1 MLPYRKLFALLLGT
15 ASLLTAIMPVHAAQP
30 MQATITAQ
38 GSAITTLDPDTANIR
53 ALLDALRNVA
63 TENSSRLTSHSVVDA
78 EGNLAELISLQSQLD
93 IHSLQIVQQEGRG
106 NVTRVQVAINLQD
119 ASGICPA
126 PTIGKVLTTDLAITN
141 SGQNNNH
148 VDINSLLLHAE
159 HGLHQLAT
167 SDHILASR
175 INPALNTYQSAMLAT
190 EAYHQADFHLTL
202 GAHWQLNA
210 VTTSN
215 KVNQRITSLFG
226 LKQDKNESGAQLQLT
241 VNLSNHNGEQQAQNF
256 TTSINLPKTQS
267 ISSQT
272 NNLPQT
278 VKQQLNNWLTQ
289 IWPSIQKAINCS
301 PNYVRLSKLID
312 APNWRINKGQR
323 LGLKAGQRLLLIPEK
338 IHLDLQDG
346 AIVKAPQVFTVEHVE
361 PNAAIL
367 AHSIGQG
374 DITDG
379 LFKLVTL

>member
-1 MLPYRKLFALLLGT
+1 MLPYRKFFALLLGT
-15 ASLLTAIMPVHAAQP
+15 ASLLTAIMPVRAGQP
-30 MQATITAQ
+30 MQGTITAQ
-38 GSAITTLDPDTANIR
+38 GSAITTQTPDTASIR

-93 IHSLQIVQQEGRG
+93 VHSLQIVKQESRG
-106 NVTRVQVAINLQD
+106 NVTRVEVAINLQD

-126 PTIGKVLTTDLAITN
+126 PTIGKVLTTGLAITN
-141 SGQNNNH
+141 NGQNNNH

-159 HGLHQLAT
+159 QNLHQLAT
-167 SDHILASR
+167 SGYILPTR
-175 INPALNTYQSAMLAT
+175 INPALNTYESAMLAT

-202 GAHWQLNA
+202 GAHWQLNE
-210 VTTSN
+210 VTLSN
-215 KVNQRITSLFG
+215 KVNQQITNLLG
-226 LKQDKNESGAQLQLT
+226 LNQDENEPGAQLQLMAS
-241 VNLSNHNGEQQAQNF
+241 LSNHNSEQQSQNF
-256 TTSINLPKTQS
+256 ATNINLPKTQS

-272 NNLPQT
+272 SNLPQT
-278 VKQQLNNWLTQ
+278 VKQQLNNWLTD
-289 IWPSIQKAINCS
+289 IWPSMQKAINCS
-301 PNYVRLSKLID
+301 PNYVRLSKIID
-312 APNWRINKGQR
+312 APSWRINKGKG
-323 LGLKAGQRLLLIPEK
+323 LGLKAGQRLLLIPQK

>member
-1 MLPYRKLFALLLGT
+1 MLPYRQFFALMLGT
-15 ASLLTAIMPVHAAQP
+15 ASLLTAIAPVHAAQP
-30 MQATITAQ
+30 LQGTITAQ
-38 GSAITTLDPDTANIR
+38 GSAITTQDPDTASTR

-63 TENSSRLTSHSVVDA
+63 TENASLLTSHSVVDA

-93 IHSLQIVQQEGRG
+93 VHSLQIVKQESRG

-141 SGQNNNH
+141 NGQNNNQ
-148 VDINSLLLHAE
+148 VDINSLLLHTE
-159 HGLHQLAT
+159 KSLHQLAA
-167 SDHILASR
+167 SGHILAAR
-175 INPALNTYQSAMLAT
+175 INPALNTYESAMLAT

-202 GAHWQLNA
+202 GAHWQLNE
-210 VTTSN
+210 VTTGT
-215 KVNQRITSLFG
+215 KVNQQISNFLG
-226 LKQDKNESGAQLQLT
+226 LKQDANASNAQLQLR
-241 VNLSNHNGEQQAQNF
+241 VSLSDHNGDQQSKDFA
-256 TTSINLPKTQS
+256 TSISLPKTQS

-272 NNLPQT
+272 SNLPQALR
-278 VKQQLNNWLTQ
+278 QQLNHWLSN
-289 IWPSIQKAINCS
+289 IWPRMQKAINCS
-301 PNYVRLSKLID
+301 PNYVRLSKILE
-312 APNWRINKGQR
+312 APNWRINKGKR
-323 LGLKAGQRLLLIPEK
+323 LGLKAGQRLLLIPKK

-361 PNAAIL
+361 PNGAIL